1 MDMFIKR
8 VKLILQSE
16 DSECGQA
23 CLAMIFNYYGY
34 GISLPELR
42 KNHSAQTGGT
52 KVSYLM
58 ETCNDH
64 GFRAIAYSLTIEELR
79 KLTLPCIL
87 HWNFSHFVVLTKIN
101 KNSVEINDPA
111 LGCMRIDQDK
121 LKQYFTGVAVE
132 IKKSESFS
140 PVKPK
145 KINIRD
151 VTGKVIGF
159 IPFIFKM
166 LAASILIDIIALLM
180 PRISQLIL
188 DKVIP
193 DHDKNLLIF
202 CFLVSLALLVLQFVI
217 STMSD
222 LTKIKFEAY
231 FKSNWRSNVFSKL
244 TRLPVDFFKS
254 RG

>member
-79 KLTLPCIL
+79 KL
-87 HWNFSHFVVLTKIN
+87 KIDTPLYFALEFFAFCCTN
-101 KNSVEINDPA
+101 KN
-111 LGCMRIDQDK
+111 K
-121 LKQYFTGVAVE
+121 
-132 IKKSESFS
+132 
-140 PVKPK
+140 
-145 KINIRD
+145 
-151 VTGKVIGF
+151 
-159 IPFIFKM
+159 
-166 LAASILIDIIALLM
+166 
-180 PRISQLIL
+180 
-188 DKVIP
+188 
-193 DHDKNLLIF
+193 
-202 CFLVSLALLVLQFVI
+202 
-217 STMSD
+217 
-222 LTKIKFEAY
+222 
-231 FKSNWRSNVFSKL
+231 
-244 TRLPVDFFKS
+244 
-254 RG
+254 